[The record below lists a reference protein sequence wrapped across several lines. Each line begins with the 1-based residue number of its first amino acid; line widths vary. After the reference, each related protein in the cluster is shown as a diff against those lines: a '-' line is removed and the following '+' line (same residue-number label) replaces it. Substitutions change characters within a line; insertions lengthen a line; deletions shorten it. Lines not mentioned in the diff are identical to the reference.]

1 MIYIRS
7 REEIAKIRE
16 SNRIV
21 AETIALLGTH
31 IKPGITTLELD
42 KLAEDF
48 IRSQGAEPAFK
59 GYNGFPATICA
70 SIDEQVVHGIPSKR
84 ELQEGEIIGIDIGAL
99 KDGYFGDAAFTFAV
113 GQVDETRQRLMRV
126 TEESLYRG
134 IAQARAGNH
143 LSDIGHAVQS
153 YVESNGFSVV
163 RSLVGHG
170 IGTQLHEPPEVPNYG
185 IPGRG
190 PELKP
195 GMCLAIEPMVNVGTF
210 EVESLEDG
218 WTIVTADR
226 KPSAHFEHTIAIT
239 ESDPLILSTREMR

>member
-7 REEIAKIRE
+7 REEIEKIRE

-21 AETIALLGTH
+21 AETITLLGTH

-84 ELQEGEIIGIDIGAL
+84 ELREGEIIGIDIGAL
-99 KDGYFGDAAFTFAV
+99 KDGYYGDSAFTFAV
-113 GQVDETRQRLMRV
+113 GQVDETRQQLMRV

-218 WTIVTADR
+218 WTIVTVDR

-239 ESDPLILSTREMR
+239 ESDPLILSIREMR